1 MTAASPTVTGSRVLA
16 AVVALSL
23 GGFGIGVTEFV
34 AMGLLPSIAQDL
46 LPDQWAASPAV
57 ATATAGHLISAYALG
72 VVVGA
77 PTLAALGARSPRK
90 RLLVGFLIGFVLA
103 TALAAVLPSFGLVL
117 AARFVAG
124 LPHGAYFGLA
134 SVVASDLLGPGN
146 KGRAGSFILAG
157 LTIANV
163 IGVPSITWVGQVAG
177 WRVAYTVVAAVFAV
191 ALIAVVW
198 LVPHQPASAD
208 ASVRRELAAFRSVQV
223 WIAIG
228 IGAIGT
234 GGFFA
239 VYSYVSPLV
248 TGSAGMSL
256 AVVPWALVVT
266 GVGMTIGNLLGGWL
280 ADRGTGRAILLLGA
294 SSAVTLCLIGL
305 LATNPWGLFGTLLL
319 LGVTSMALAPT
330 VQARLMH
337 AAGEAEGLGA
347 SLNHAAMNIGNAL
360 GAFLGGVALATSGD
374 ARSTAWVGLVL
385 GVAGIALA
393 AVGVRLERTHPVD
406 HHRAP
411 GVELSASE

>member
-1 MTAASPTVTGSRVLA
+1 MTTATPATLTRGRVVA

-34 AMGLLPSIAQDL
+34 AMGLLPSMAQDL
-46 LPDQWAASPAV
+46 LPAQWAASPAV

-77 PTLAALGARSPRK
+77 PVLAALGARAPRK
-90 RLLVGFLIGFVLA
+90 TLLVGFLVGFVGA
-103 TALAAVLPSFGLVL
+103 TSLAAVLPSFGLVL

-124 LPHGAYFGLA
+124 LPHGAYFGIA

-157 LTIANV
+157 LTIANIV
-163 IGVPSITWVGQVAG
+163 GVPTITWAGQVAG
-177 WRVAYTVVAAVFAV
+177 WRIAYTVVAAVFAV
-191 ALIAVVW
+191 ALGAVAW
-198 LVPHQPASAD
+198 LVPHQPPGHG
-208 ASVRRELAAFRSVQV
+208 ASVRRELAAFRNVQV
-223 WIAIG
+223 WVAIG

-248 TGSAGMSL
+248 TGSAGMG
-256 AVVPWALVVT
+256 AGAVPWALVTT
-266 GVGMTIGNLLGGWL
+266 GLGMTIGNLLGGWL
-280 ADRGTGRAILLLGA
+280 ADRGTGRAILILGV
-294 SSAVTLCLIGL
+294 SSAVTLTLIGL
-305 LATNPWGLFGTLLL
+305 LARTPLGVFGTLLL

-337 AAGEAEGLGA
+337 AAREAEGLGA

-360 GAFLGGVALATSGD
+360 GAFLGGIALATTGD
-374 ARSTAWVGLVL
+374 ARNTAWVGLILCVL
-385 GVAGIALA
+385 GIALT
-393 AVGVRLERTHPVD
+393 AVGIRLERTHPVD
-406 HHRAP
+406 QP
-411 GVELSASE
+411 

>member
-1 MTAASPTVTGSRVLA
+1 LSESTTLSRSRVLA

-34 AMGLLPSIAQDL
+34 AMGLLPSIAADL
-46 LPDQWAASPAV
+46 LPLQWAANPAA

-77 PTLAALGARSPRK
+77 PVLAAFGAWMPRK
-90 RLLVGFLIGFVLA
+90 PLLVGFLVGFVVA
-103 TALAAVLPSFGLVL
+103 TLLAAALPSFGLVL
-117 AARFVAG
+117 VARFVAG
-124 LPHGAYFGLA
+124 LPHGAYFGIA

-146 KGRAGSFILAG
+146 KGRAGSLILAG
-157 LTIANV
+157 LTVANIV
-163 IGVPSITWVGQVAG
+163 GVPTITWVGQVAG
-177 WRVAYTVVAAVFAV
+177 WRLAYVVVAAVFALALV
-191 ALIAVVW
+191 AVTW
-198 LVPHQPASAD
+198 LVPLQAAGSGASI
-208 ASVRRELAAFRSVQV
+208 RRELGAFRSLQV
-223 WIAIG
+223 WVAIG

-239 VYSYVSPLV
+239 VFSYVSPLV
-248 TGSAGMSL
+248 TGSAGLS
-256 AVVPWALVVT
+256 AGAVPWALVTT

-280 ADRGTGRAILLLGA
+280 ADRGTGRAILILGA
-294 SSAVTLCLIGL
+294 ASAAALCLIGL
-305 LATNPWGLFGTLLL
+305 LAGTGLGLFATLLL

-337 AAGEAEGLGA
+337 AAHEAEGLGA

-360 GAFLGGVALATSGD
+360 GAFLGGLALATTGD

-385 GVAGIALA
+385 CLLGIGLTV
-393 AVGVRLERTHPVD
+393 VGVRLERTHPVD
-406 HHRAP
+406 A
-411 GVELSASE
+411 

>member
-1 MTAASPTVTGSRVLA
+1 MTGTQEIAAVREQPPRPSRRALVA

-34 AMGLLPSIAQDL
+34 AMGLLPDMARDL
-46 LPDQWAASPAV
+46 LPQLYARSVPD

-77 PTLAALGARSPRK
+77 PVLAALGARTPRK
-90 RLLVGFLIGFVLA
+90 RLLVGFLVAFVLA

-124 LPHGAYFGLA
+124 LPHGAYFGIA

-163 IGVPSITWVGQVAG
+163 IGVPSITWVGQLLGWRIAYLVVAG
-177 WRVAYTVVAAVFAV
+177 VFAV
-191 ALIAVVW
+191 ALVAVI
-198 LVPHQPASAD
+198 LAVPRQPRPQEASIG
-208 ASVRRELAAFRSVQV
+208 RELQAFGKAQV
-223 WIAIG
+223 WVAIG

-239 VYSYVSPLV
+239 VYSYVAPLV
-248 TGSAGMSL
+248 TGSAGLSDL
-256 AVVPWALVVT
+256 FVPWALVVS
-266 GVGMTIGNLLGGWL
+266 GIGMTIGNLLGGWY
-280 ADRGTGRAILLLGA
+280 ADRGTGRALLVFGA
-294 SSAVTLCLIGL
+294 ATSAALVLVGSLS
-305 LATNPWGLFGTLLL
+305 ANPVGLFASLFL
-319 LGVTSMALAPT
+319 LGVATMGLGPT

-337 AAGEAEGLGA
+337 AAGNAEGLGA

-360 GAFLGGVALATSGD
+360 GAFLGGVALATTGD
-374 ARSTAWVGLVL
+374 ARSTAWVGLAL
-385 GVAGIALA
+385 CLSGVALSAL
-393 AVGVRLERTHPVD
+393 GVRLERRFPLG
-406 HHRAP
+406 A
-411 GVELSASE
+411 

>member
-1 MTAASPTVTGSRVLA
+1 MPAAAPATLTRARVVA
-16 AVVALSL
+16 AVIALSA

-34 AMGLLPSIAQDL
+34 AMGLLPSMAQDL
-46 LPDQWAASPAV
+46 LPAQWAASPAV

-77 PTLAALGARSPRK
+77 PVLAALGARTPRK
-90 RLLVGFLIGFVLA
+90 RLLVGFLIGFVIA
-103 TALAAVLPSFGLVL
+103 TFLAAVLPTFGLVL

-124 LPHGAYFGLA
+124 LPHGAYFGIA

-157 LTIANV
+157 LTIANIV
-163 IGVPSITWVGQVAG
+163 GVPTITWVGQVAG
-177 WRVAYTVVAAVFAV
+177 WRIAYTMVAAVFAV
-191 ALIAVVW
+191 ALCAVAW
-198 LVPHQPASAD
+198 LVPHQPPGRT
-208 ASVRRELAAFRSVQV
+208 ASVRGELGAFRNVQV
-223 WIAIG
+223 WVAIG

-248 TGSAGMSL
+248 TGSAGMDV
-256 AVVPWALVVT
+256 AAVPWALVTT

-280 ADRGTGRAILLLGA
+280 ADRGTGRAILILGV
-294 SSAVTLCLIGL
+294 SSAVTLTLIGL
-305 LATNPWGLFGTLLL
+305 LARTPVGVFATLLL

-337 AAGEAEGLGA
+337 AAREAEGLGA

-360 GAFLGGVALATSGD
+360 GAYLGGVALATTGD
-374 ARSTAWVGLVL
+374 ARNTAWVGLALCVL
-385 GVAGIALA
+385 GVGLTV
-393 AVGVRLERTHPVD
+393 VGVRLERSHPVD
-406 HHRAP
+406 RR
-411 GVELSASE
+411 